1 VSVRSVDVGLRV
13 CGRRRPT
20 LIIVNC
26 GIAVLQQETMLRWQF
41 RTARIR
47 VNAHA
52 NGPRHEDVFF
62 RFMGH

>member
-1 VSVRSVDVGLRV
+1 
-13 CGRRRPT
+13 
-20 LIIVNC
+20 VNC